1 MVLAHEC
8 FRTCPLLVCSVSLIM
23 MGTRGLVAQK
33 PHERLGDSE
42 FAAGPS
48 PGPQLPFRASPRP
61 PAVLRHVLLHT
72 ESSVAE
78 GPRRAV
84 PATQAGFHSPP
95 EHSGQQGDTWP
106 PSQALGFHH
115 PALVQSPVTP
125 ALPGR
130 RAPAPT
136 LPLLVLSAC
145 LDSDLEMSP
154 NVPRDGSSLI

>member
-1 MVLAHEC
+1 MLQNL
-8 FRTCPLLVCSVSLIM
+8 FSPSVQCQLNNDGDRASLPKS
-23 MGTRGLVAQK
+23 RAKGLVT
-33 PHERLGDSE
+33 
-42 FAAGPS
+42 PS
-48 PGPQLPFRASPRP
+48 SQQAPLPAPSCLSAPPPP

-95 EHSGQQGDTWP
+95 ERSGQQGDTWP

-115 PALVQSPVTP
+115 PALVQLPVSPAV
-125 ALPGR
+125 PGR

-154 NVPRDGSSLI
+154 NVPQDSSSLI